1 MRSDRYHA
9 ALFWLAIA
17 TAVTALL
24 PIAVGS
30 LVTTLDAGM
39 AFNDWPTSD
48 GQGML
53 SYPWLRSA
61 GDKFVEHGHR
71 LAGMLIGC
79 MSIVFAVSVWL
90 LESRRWVRWC
100 ALGVL
105 LAVIVQGLLGGGR
118 VLADERIYAMF
129 HGAFAAAVFAFMSSM
144 ALVLSRSWIEPPRL
158 ASSTGPTNAVPT
170 SVRVL
175 TVATPVLILV
185 QYSLGGLVRHLGRA
199 LYEHVGMAMVVLIVV
214 AATVIAV
221 SRTRCAWLRRPA
233 YLMGLV
239 ALAQVLLGG
248 GAWLTKYG
256 FAPLGYVAVQRTVMQ
271 TVVRTSHTVVGMLL
285 LMTSVILLVRV
296 LRIAAT
302 LRTVPRPIEMPIS
315 PLAAGLKGA
324 S

>member
-79 MSIVFAVSVWL
+79 MSIVFAGSVWL

-118 VLADERIYAMF
+118 VLADERVYAMF

-144 ALVLSRSWIEPPRL
+144 ALVLSRSWIDPPRL
-158 ASSTGPTNAVPT
+158 ASSAVPL

-175 TVATPVLILV
+175 TVATPIVILV

-199 LYEHVGMAMVVLIVV
+199 LYEHVGMATVVVVAV
-214 AATVIAV
+214 AATIIAV
-221 SRTRCAWLRRPA
+221 HRAKCGWLRRPA

-256 FAPLGYVAVQRTVMQ
+256 FAPLGYVAVQRTLMQ

-285 LMTSVILLVRV
+285 LMSSVILLIRV
-296 LRIAAT
+296 LRIAST
-302 LRTVPRPIEMPIS
+302 LQIAPRPAELAIP

>member
-1 MRSDRYHA
+1 MRSSRYHHV
-9 ALFWLAIA
+9 LFWLAIA

-39 AFNDWPTSD
+39 AFSDWPTSD

-79 MSIVFAVSVWL
+79 MSIVFAASVWL

-100 ALGVL
+100 AAGVL
-105 LAVIVQGLLGGGR
+105 LAVIVQGLIGGGR
-118 VLADERIYAMF
+118 VLADQRLYAMF

-144 ALVLSRSWIEPPRL
+144 ALVLSRSWIEPPRIP
-158 ASSTGPTNAVPT
+158 SGSVPT
-170 SVRVL
+170 SVRIL
-175 TVATPVLILV
+175 TVATPIVILL

-199 LYEHVGMAMVVLIVV
+199 LYEHVGMAAVVLIVV

-221 SRTRCAWLRRPA
+221 SRTKCGWLLRPA

-239 ALAQVLLGG
+239 ALIQVSLGG

-256 FAPLGYVAVQRTVMQ
+256 FAPLGYVAVQRTLMQ

-285 LMTSVILLVRV
+285 LMSSVILLVRV
-296 LRIAAT
+296 LRIAST
-302 LRTVPRPIEMPIS
+302 LRSVPRAIEVPLP

>member
-30 LVTTLDAGM
+30 LVTTLNAGM
-39 AFNDWPTSD
+39 AFTDWPTSD

-79 MSIVFAVSVWL
+79 VSIVFAVSVWC

-100 ALGVL
+100 GVGVL
-105 LAVIVQGLLGGGR
+105 VAVIAQGLLGGGR
-118 VLADERIYAMF
+118 VLADERLYAMF

-144 ALVLSRSWIEPPRL
+144 ALVLSRSWIEPPRIP
-158 ASSTGPTNAVPT
+158 AGAVPA
-170 SVRVL
+170 SVRIL
-175 TVATPVLILV
+175 SVAAPIVILV

-199 LYEHVGMAMVVLIVV
+199 LYEHVGLAVVVLVV
-214 AATVIAV
+214 VLGTAIAV
-221 SRTRCAWLRRPA
+221 SRTRCGWLRRPA

-239 ALAQVLLGG
+239 AVAQFLLGG
-248 GAWLTKYG
+248 GTWLTKYG
-256 FAPLGYVAVQRTVMQ
+256 FAPLGYVAVQRTLLQ
-271 TVVRTSHTVVGMLL
+271 TIVRTSHTVVGMLL
-285 LMTSVILLVRV
+285 LMSSVILLVRV
-296 LRIAAT
+296 LRIAST
-302 LRTVPRPIEMPIS
+302 LQTVTRPIEV
-315 PLAAGLKGA
+315 PLPQLTAGLKGA

>member
-1 MRSDRYHA
+1 MRSERYHA

-79 MSIVFAVSVWL
+79 MSIVFAASIWL

-100 ALGVL
+100 GVGVL
-105 LAVIVQGLLGGGR
+105 AAVIVQGLLGGGR
-118 VLADERIYAMF
+118 VLADERLYAMF
-129 HGAFAAAVFAFMSSM
+129 HGAFAAAVFAYMSSM
-144 ALVLSRSWIEPPRL
+144 ALVLSRSWIDPPRRQ
-158 ASSTGPTNAVPT
+158 AGFVPL

-175 TVATPVLILV
+175 TVATPIVILV
-185 QYSLGGLVRHLGRA
+185 QYSLGGMVRHLGRA
-199 LYEHVGMAMVVLIVV
+199 LYEHVGMAMVVLLVV
-214 AATVIAV
+214 TATVIAAH
-221 SRTRCAWLRRPA
+221 RTKCGWLRRPA

-256 FAPLGYVAVQRTVMQ
+256 FAPLGYVAVQRTLMQ
-271 TVVRTSHTVVGMLL
+271 TIVRTSHTVVGMLL

-296 LRIAAT
+296 LRIAST
-302 LRTVPRPIEMPIS
+302 LRTVPRSIEVPIP

>member
-1 MRSDRYHA
+1 
-9 ALFWLAIA
+9 
-17 TAVTALL
+17 L

-48 GQGML
+48 GQAML
-53 SYPWLRSA
+53 TYPWLRSA

-79 MSIVFAVSVWL
+79 MSIVFAVSVWC

-100 ALGVL
+100 GVGVL
-105 LAVIVQGLLGGGR
+105 VAVIVQGLLGGGR
-118 VLADERIYAMF
+118 VLADERLYAMF

-144 ALVLSRSWIEPPRL
+144 ALVLSRSWIEPPRIP
-158 ASSTGPTNAVPT
+158 SGSVPT
-170 SVRVL
+170 SVKVL
-175 TVATPVLILV
+175 SVATPAVILL

-199 LYEHVGMAMVVLIVV
+199 LYEHVGMAAVVLIVV
-214 AATVIAV
+214 TGTVIAV
-221 SRTRCAWLRRPA
+221 SRTKCGWLRRPA

-239 ALAQVLLGG
+239 ALSQVLLGG
-248 GAWLTKYG
+248 STWLTKYG
-256 FAPLGYVAVQRTVMQ
+256 YAPLGYVAVQRTLTQ

-285 LMTSVILLVRV
+285 LMTSVILLIRV
-296 LRIAAT
+296 LRTGST
-302 LRTVPRPIEMPIS
+302 LRTASRPIEVPIP
-315 PLAAGLKGA
+315 PLAAAGLKGA